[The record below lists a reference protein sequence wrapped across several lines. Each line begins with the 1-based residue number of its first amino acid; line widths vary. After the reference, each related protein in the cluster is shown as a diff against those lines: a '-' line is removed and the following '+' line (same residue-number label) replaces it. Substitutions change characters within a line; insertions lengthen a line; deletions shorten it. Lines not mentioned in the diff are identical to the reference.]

1 MQSTDSEPR
10 VSPLSARRVR
20 GLANPSGR
28 EALATLVLLVVLV
41 WVARYW
47 HRAHFG
53 LYEDDYTKVSQALSM
68 TWGGVWHQV
77 GQAFLYLS
85 DHGKPLHTSLILLLS
100 FVSGKLGGLR
110 AAYGL
115 GFGIYVGNCL
125 LFYALLRRLSST
137 AVASVGALAYG
148 LFSSDISQAFLTH
161 AFGLQTSMMFLLLA
175 LHLFLSGRR
184 ILAYAVIALVL
195 ITYETP
201 YPVFLVAPLLAAQ
214 WNRNLLRDILKH
226 ALVLAG
232 LMAFVIVLRF
242 LVGESRVS
250 DLGLLSGIRISV
262 MHMVLGPLATVG
274 MYMYRPIQALRS
286 LDLEAAVAV
295 LLALGLLMVVL
306 PRLRIPPTAAG
317 ESLIHRLRAIRLRSV
332 ISSMTHGRVPGELE
346 ALLTGDVRLGI
357 VGAAMLVLAYPLTFT
372 LSALEVAGRATRV
385 HLAAGLGAS
394 ILFAV
399 LVCGLQGTI
408 RSLLWRRWLWL
419 AVAGLLALQVG
430 FGLVVQR
437 DYVRSW
443 QEQRS
448 FWTQVVRLCPDL
460 REGTVV
466 LVDPTG
472 LQDTTQIGANTWNL
486 PRILDQV
493 YAFPEGWPEPP
504 RVFRLAPGWQAAI
517 MTEDGRF
524 RLDATT
530 VSAPPSLYRT
540 VDSLSVILLTSA
552 SGQLARQPGP
562 LVIGDDAFVL
572 QTPAAEPQ
580 TQLTAG
586 PLYALLIEEGGP

>member
-1 MQSTDSEPR
+1 MQATDSEPR
-10 VSPLSARRVR
+10 EAPLAARRVR
-20 GLANPSGR
+20 GLAGSGSR
-28 EALATLVLLVVLV
+28 EALVTLVLVAILV

-47 HRAHFG
+47 HSASFG
-53 LYEDDYTKVSQALSM
+53 LYEDDYTKVSLGLSM

-100 FVSGKLGGLR
+100 FVSGRLGGLR

-115 GFGIYVGNCL
+115 GFLIVVGNCI
-125 LFYALLRRLSST
+125 LFYVLLRRLSSR

-148 LFSSDISQAFLTH
+148 LFSADISQALLTH

-175 LHLFLSGRR
+175 LHLFLSGRKV
-184 ILAYAVIALVL
+184 LSYAVIALVL

-201 YPVFLVAPLLAAQ
+201 YPVFLAAPLLAAQ

-226 ALVLAG
+226 ALVLAA
-232 LMAFVIVLRF
+232 LMAFVIVLRL

-274 MYMYRPIQALRS
+274 MYVYRPAQALIA
-286 LDLEAAVAV
+286 LDGETVVVV
-295 LLALGLLMVVL
+295 LLAFGVLVWVL
-306 PRLRIPPTAAG
+306 PRLRIPPAAEG
-317 ESLIHRLRAIRLRSV
+317 ESFIPRLRAMHLRSV
-332 ISSMTHGRVPGELE
+332 ISSMTHGRLPGELE
-346 ALLTGDVRLGI
+346 ALFTGDVRLGI

-385 HLAAGLGAS
+385 HLAAALGAS

-399 LVCGLQGTI
+399 LACGLQSAI
-408 RSLLWRRWLWL
+408 RRASWRRWLWV

-448 FWTQVVRLCPDL
+448 FWTDLVHLCPDL

-504 RVFRLAPGWQAAI
+504 RVFRLAPGWQDAI
-517 MTEDGRF
+517 VTEDGRF

-530 VSAPPSLYRT
+530 VSAPPSLYRA
-540 VDSLSVILLTSA
+540 VDSTSVILLTSG
-552 SGQLARQPGP
+552 SGELGRLAAP
-562 LVIGDDAFVL
+562 LEVGGEAFSLQDA
-572 QTPAAEPQ
+572 AAELRVHYAP
-580 TQLTAG
+580 G
-586 PLYALLIEEGGP
+586 PLYALLIGQGG